1 MQTKTQLSTY
11 VQDAP
16 GVLSGLCSL
25 LAENG
30 VNIEAMSIQNSKD
43 AVKKIFEAREKTGRR
58 IAPAQNYASIMSDA
72 ADYSTIR
79 LIVDQPDKAA
89 RILAEADYAFD
100 SETVLVVALED
111 KPGVMGRIAERLAAA
126 GVNINYIYGSVPANG
141 GTSLFV
147 FHVPEAAAAGKLL
160 NQ

>member
-1 MQTKTQLSTY
+1 LETKTQLSTY

-16 GVLSGLCSL
+16 GVLSALCGL
-25 LAENG
+25 LADHG
-30 VNIEAMSIQNSKD
+30 VNIEAMSIQNSRD
-43 AVKKIFEAREKTGRR
+43 AVKNIFDAREKTGRR
-58 IAPAQNYASIMSDA
+58 IAAAQNYASIMSDA

-79 LIVDQPDKAA
+79 LIVDQPDQAA
-89 RILAEADYAFD
+89 QVLAEADYAFD
-100 SETVLVVALED
+100 AETVLVMALED
-111 KPGVMGRIAERLAAA
+111 KPGVMGRVAERLAAA

-147 FHVPEAAAAGKLL
+147 FHVPDAAAASRLL